1 MKDRKTMTHND
12 LIHEVARQLM
22 ARFNP
27 PPSAIKKRIESL
39 IDVGDGFRYDCQ
51 FSTEIFA

>member
-27 PPSAIKKRIESL
+27 PPPAIKKRIESL
-39 IDVGDGFRYDCQ
+39 IDREYLARDGMKSYQ
-51 FSTEIFA
+51 YLA